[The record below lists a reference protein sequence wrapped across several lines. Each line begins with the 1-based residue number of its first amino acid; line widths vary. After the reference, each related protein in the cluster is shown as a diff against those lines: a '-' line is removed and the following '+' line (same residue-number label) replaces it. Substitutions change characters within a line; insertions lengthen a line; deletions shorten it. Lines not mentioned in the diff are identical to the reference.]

1 MLYFIIYLILFYVN
15 DSVVLTKKMCSQS
28 ENGIPDR
35 TLISSFILKLDRSA
49 LHVFCFL
56 IKVVNNIMQS
66 VTGNSTGIHVHC
78 KPG

>member
-35 TLISSFILKLDRSA
+35 TLSSFILKLDRSA

>member
-1 MLYFIIYLILFYVN
+1 MLFYVS

-28 ENGIPDR
+28 ENGILDR
-35 TLISSFILKLDRSA
+35 TLICNFILKLDRTA

-66 VTGNSTGIHVHC
+66 VTGNSTGIHC
-78 KPG
+78 KPV